1 MIALTPK
8 GVIERYQRARERRSN
23 WESHWQECY
32 EYALPYRDSA
42 VRLTQSGEKKGDKLF
57 DGTAPDAVDQL
68 AASLMAQL
76 TPPWTT
82 WFGFAAGPDA
92 NFAERQ
98 ELEPELERITT
109 VLRSH
114 IDHSNISVE
123 LHQCYL
129 DLVTAG
135 TASLMFEEA
144 APGEPSA
151 FRFTAVPL
159 TQLVLEEGPSGRL
172 DTTFRRSELTPAQLT
187 ARFPAASSTDILA
200 HWFKEKSDSHI
211 SIIESVIPDE
221 VGYSYLAVAEPGAVT
236 VGEPVVLAEGR
247 FASSPFINF
256 RWLKAPGEVYGRSPV
271 MKALPDIKTA
281 NKVVELVLKN
291 ASIAVTGMWQADD
304 DGVINPATIKLAP
317 GTIIPKA
324 VGSAG
329 LTPLEAPGRFDVS
342 ELVLEQLRGRIRKAL
357 FVDQLGQVNGPR
369 MTATEVLERSAEMA
383 RVLGATYGRIQSE
396 LLTPLVIRARA
407 ILARRGEISDFAVDD
422 RIVALTYKTPLA
434 RYQAQQ
440 DVQNTI
446 LWLETV
452 KTMGPEALMAVDQA
466 AAARW
471 LGRSLGVPG
480 ELIHELP
487 SAVVLESEIGNILA
501 QGAAAI
507 ANASATPIV
516 DGGASPSTK
525 DLNNQKGEL
534 TDARS

>member
-1 MIALTPK
+1 MTTLTPK
-8 GVIERYQRARERRSN
+8 GVTERYQRAKERRAN

-32 EYALPYRDSA
+32 DFALPYRDSA
-42 VRLTQSGEKKGDKLF
+42 VRVTQSGERKGDKLF

-92 NFAERQ
+92 SFVGRQ
-98 ELEPELERITT
+98 ELEAELERITT
-109 VLRSH
+109 AHRSH
-114 IDHSNISVE
+114 FDHSNVAVE

-135 TASLMFEEA
+135 TASLMFEES

-159 TQLVLEEGPSGRL
+159 AQVVLEEGPSGRL
-172 DTTFRRSELTPAQLT
+172 DTTFRRSELAPQQLT
-187 ARFPAASSTDILA
+187 ARFPAANMSDTLIQWS
-200 HWFKEKSDSHI
+200 KENSDSKI
-211 SIIESVIPDE
+211 SIIEAVIPDG
-221 VGYSYLAVAEPGAVT
+221 VGYSYLAVAEPGPVT
-236 VGEPVVLAEGR
+236 VGDPVLLAEGW

-357 FVDQLGQVNGPR
+357 FVDQLGQINGPR

-383 RVLGATYGRIQSE
+383 RILGATYGRLQSE
-396 LLTPLVIRARA
+396 LLTPLVMRARA
-407 ILARRGEISDFAVDD
+407 ILARRGEIPDFAVDD
-422 RIVALTYKTPLA
+422 RIVALNYKTPLA

-440 DVQNTI
+440 DVQNTM
-446 LWLETV
+446 LWLDSV
-452 KTMGPEALMAVDQA
+452 KSLGPEALSAVDQA

-471 LGRSLGVPG
+471 LGRALGVPG
-480 ELIHELP
+480 ELVHEP
-487 SAVVLESEIGNILA
+487 PTDIVLESEIGKILA
-501 QGAAAI
+501 QGAVAI
-507 ANASATPIV
+507 NEEAGTLATSSDASASQKMPEEQTGVMANART
-516 DGGASPSTK
+516 
-525 DLNNQKGEL
+525 
-534 TDARS
+534 

>member
-8 GVIERYQRARERRSN
+8 GVIERYQRARERRAN

-32 EYALPYRDSA
+32 EFALPYRDSA

-92 NFAERQ
+92 DFVERQ
-98 ELEPELERITT
+98 ELEAELERITT

-123 LHQCYL
+123 MHQCYL
-129 DLVTAG
+129 DLVTVG

-144 APGEPSA
+144 APGESSA

-159 TQLVLEEGPSGRL
+159 TQVVLEEGPSGRL

-187 ARFPAASSTDILA
+187 ARFPAASSSDTLA
-200 HWFKEKSDSHI
+200 HWSKENADSRI
-211 SIIESVIPDE
+211 SIIEAVIPDGL
-221 VGYSYLAVAEPGAVT
+221 GYSYLAVAEPEAVT
-236 VGEPVVLAEGR
+236 VGEPVVLAEGW

-329 LTPLEAPGRFDVS
+329 LTPLQAPGRFDVS
-342 ELVLEQLRGRIRKAL
+342 ELVLDQLRGRIRKAL
-357 FVDQLGQVNGPR
+357 FVDQLGQINGPR

-383 RVLGATYGRIQSE
+383 RILGATYGRLQSE
-396 LLTPLVIRARA
+396 LLTPLVMRARA
-407 ILARRGEISDFAVDD
+407 ILARRGEIPDYAVDD
-422 RIVALTYKTPLA
+422 RIVALKYNTPLA

-440 DVQNTI
+440 DVQNTM
-446 LWLETV
+446 LWLDAV
-452 KTMGPEALMAVDQA
+452 KTLGPEALMAVDQA

-487 SAVVLESEIGNILA
+487 TDIVLGSELGKILE
-501 QGAAAI
+501 QGAVTI
-507 ANASATPIV
+507 ASGTATPAV
-516 DGGASPSTK
+516 DAGAYPSM
-525 DLNNQKGEL
+525 KGLSEQEGEV
-534 TDARS
+534 TDAR